1 MIESCKDY
9 INNRGTQTIWSQN
22 RREMKEKLLHCIQLN
37 ATYQKTYRIVK
48 AQELMPDQVPFNFS
62 ENYVFGKFNGFCER
76 LKKIIS
82 MFDVIDDYTGLF
94 ERRMEGLLLG
104 DSLED
109 AIKKFNEIKDII
121 MKKTYD
127 YLDQKNTAF
136 DVDYSAFRHQVE
148 ALIKQ
153 LAAIIE
159 ASFDSVWET
168 PQGIKFLV
176 RFEKVAAKI
185 PICKM
190 EEKYSR
196 ILKHAE
202 KEVEKIIKM
211 YKKQK
216 DDPPIPMMFPP
227 IAGRIKWARSLICH
241 LDELMESIT
250 GHEVLKTLPAT
261 NDLSKRHRTADH
273 LLRNYQDDIIAVWMN
288 QHVSDVDKCLKR
300 KLLTICSEKNKLK
313 VNQHITIPLLI
324 RESDLMLKM
333 DLPVP
338 VICFTL
344 YNKREHF
351 GFTHD
356 SLQFLIKDF
365 IRAVQS
371 VKPEVRPLFLP
382 HLDKLIKIIEPGLI
396 ELDWV
401 SHQIRDYIQD
411 ANEAVE
417 RFQILVDRVNDVYT
431 NRILEVLKKMQEV
444 TLLELPEKGT
454 TWTVEEFNDK
464 IETICR
470 TAATELHNK
479 SMMVERAVE
488 EILTLVKQAKLVNA
502 DSSTEEFF
510 TEGIKINVLMFL
522 N

>member
-22 RREMKEKLLHCIQLN
+22 RQEMKEKLLHCIQLN
-37 ATYQKTYRIVK
+37 STYQKTYRIVK

-273 LLRNYQDDIIAVWMN
+273 LLRNYQDDIIAV
-288 QHVSDVDKCLKR
+288 K
-300 KLLTICSEKNKLK
+300 
-313 VNQHITIPLLI
+313 
-324 RESDLMLKM
+324 
-333 DLPVP
+333 
-338 VICFTL
+338 
-344 YNKREHF
+344 
-351 GFTHD
+351 
-356 SLQFLIKDF
+356 
-365 IRAVQS
+365 
-371 VKPEVRPLFLP
+371 
-382 HLDKLIKIIEPGLI
+382 
-396 ELDWV
+396 
-401 SHQIRDYIQD
+401 
-411 ANEAVE
+411 
-417 RFQILVDRVNDVYT
+417 
-431 NRILEVLKKMQEV
+431 
-444 TLLELPEKGT
+444 
-454 TWTVEEFNDK
+454 
-464 IETICR
+464 
-470 TAATELHNK
+470 
-479 SMMVERAVE
+479 
-488 EILTLVKQAKLVNA
+488 VKQTQKKN
-502 DSSTEEFF
+502 F
-510 TEGIKINVLMFL
+510 
-522 N
+522 